1 MPDPEPDMMEEE
13 KSAEPS
19 SPLEEEEL
27 EFRPWVKWC
36 GVGLAGAAS
45 VGLFLAT
52 YFIGYSQGKESGFGE
67 ATRSGLVEKSLNEA
81 ASRNVLNFMR
91 LASATDEHLLQAAA
105 DVGAA
110 FSWVR
115 DAGVRMEA
123 EWYLAQA
130 LLLRGHDEA
139 ALGVLTPLFQRVTGG
154 VEWAHRALLA
164 GNCLVNAGHVEPARA
179 YFEQAALL
187 FAENKQPAWRYE
199 ALGQLIALEACA
211 SQSDS
216 GELEALLSELQSDDE
231 ETRQLRSMTL
241 VHIGTMLRSK
251 GDNQAAESKFREAL
265 AAVENLRT
273 VRPEGAVS
281 RGVALMELGLPEA
294 ESMLR
299 LAESNPGNSLSD
311 AAIRVLALRYLARIE
326 QNRSHHVTALA
337 MLHRAQGMA
346 EGRVK
351 SGNAFWPCLYDQRGW
366 MHYMV
371 QNYQTALQDF
381 NAAIA
386 ATQEPMLLMQPM
398 EGAARCYLELG
409 KTAEAQPL
417 LENSLNLRRQHAPA
431 DKNALGR
438 LNLLLGQLYDQ
449 QGKNAEAEAAY
460 RVAVESLTSDAPAEQ
475 ENRLTALLG
484 HAYVLTE
491 LQRWAEAY
499 AAWEQVL
506 PLVEDQFDRR
516 EEARTQMRRI
526 KPLIPAAP
534 PANEPSP
541 AQS

>member
-1 MPDPEPDMMEEE
+1 MMEEE

-19 SPLEEEEL
+19 APLEEEEL

-52 YFIGYSQGKESGFGE
+52 YFIGFAQGEDAGFQQ
-67 ATRSGLVEKSLNEA
+67 ATTSGLVEKSLNEA

-105 DVGAA
+105 DVNAA

-115 DAGVRMEA
+115 DAEVRMEA
-123 EWYLAQA
+123 EWYLTQA
-130 LLLRGHDEA
+130 LFSRGHHEEA
-139 ALGVLTPLFQRVTGG
+139 LAVLAPLFQRVTGG
-154 VEWAHRALLA
+154 VEWAHRALES
-164 GNCLVNAGHVEPARA
+164 GNHLVNIGQFDAARPH
-179 YFEQAALL
+179 FEQAALL
-187 FAENKQPAWRYE
+187 FTENKQPGWRYE

-211 SQSDS
+211 PQADTAA
-216 GELEALLSELQSDDE
+216 LEALLPELKADDE
-231 ETRQLRSMTL
+231 ETRQLRSMAL
-241 VHIGTMLRSK
+241 VHIGTMLRSR
-251 GDNQAAESKFREAL
+251 GENEAAMGKFREAL

-281 RGVALMELGLPEA
+281 RGVAMLELGDAAGA
-294 ESMLR
+294 EPMLR
-299 LAESNPGNSLSD
+299 MAESNPGGSLSD
-311 AAIRVLALRYLARIE
+311 AAIRVLALRYLAVIE
-326 QNRSHHVTALA
+326 QQRGHNVTALA
-337 MLHRAQGMA
+337 MLHRAQGVA

-351 SGNAFWPCLYDQRGW
+351 SSNAFWPCLYDQRGW
-366 MHYMV
+366 IHYMV
-371 QNYQTALQDF
+371 QNYQTALLDF
-381 NAAIA
+381 NAAMA
-386 ATQEPMLLMQPM
+386 VTQEPTLLMQPQ

-417 LENSLNLRRQHAPA
+417 LENSLNLRRQYTPG

-449 QGKNAEAEAAY
+449 QGKNPEAEAAY
-460 RVAVESLTSDAPAEQ
+460 RIAVESLTTDAPDEQ
-475 ENRLTALLG
+475 ENRLAALLG

-491 LQRWAEAY
+491 LERWAEAY

-506 PLVEDQFDRR
+506 PMVQEQFDRR

-526 KPLIPAAP
+526 KPLIPAAQ
-534 PANEPSP
+534 PAAEPLP